1 MHLINKGDGIVPS
14 TNKTPMLGLSQWV
27 ENDTPTMDD
36 LNADN
41 RIMDREIQSRTIYN
55 YRDITLFAS
64 RWIQVDGG
72 YKQSMDIPVGHGYRV
87 DLTSDATNRRSL
99 KAPIIAVNDNG
110 DIYAETS
117 NPPSV
122 DILVDVMAVYVKET
136 SI

>member
-1 MHLINKGDGIVPS
+1 MPS

-41 RIMDREIQSRTIYN
+41 RIMDREIQSGTIYN

>member
-1 MHLINKGDGIVPS
+1 MPS